1 MEILSQAVLT
11 VQVMS
16 THIVMKKADAVA
28 AAAANIILKAIK
40 INGAG

>member
-1 MEILSQAVLT
+1 LSQNQKLQH
-11 VQVMS
+11 QVAA
-16 THIVMKKADAVA
+16 ADAVA